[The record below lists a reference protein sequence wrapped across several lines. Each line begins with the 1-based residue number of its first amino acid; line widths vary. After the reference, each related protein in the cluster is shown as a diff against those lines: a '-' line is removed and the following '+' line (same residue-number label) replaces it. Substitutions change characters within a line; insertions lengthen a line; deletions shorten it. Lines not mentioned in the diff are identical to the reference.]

1 MRVSYHRGMARVS
14 ILLFLVLVQGT
25 LLLGVFED
33 RYLTVAFLDVGQGD
47 AIYIQAP
54 NGNDMLV
61 DGGAG
66 EGVLRELATVMS
78 VSDRDIDVVV
88 ATHPDKD
95 HIGGLIPVLE
105 RYNTSYFLDPGVV
118 NDTLVYRELQKR
130 VEEKTNYVVAR
141 KGMKIYL
148 DKDTVAEVLYPDRE
162 IQGDT
167 NNASVVLRISYKDS
181 DLLLTG
187 DAGKG
192 VERYLLKE
200 NIESELFKAG
210 HHGSKTSSDSLFLEK
225 VSPEYVVISAG
236 KDNRYGHPHA
246 NVLAAFD
253 SLNAKVL
260 STIESGTIVFVSD
273 GERFFQKK

>member
-1 MRVSYHRGMARVS
+1 
-14 ILLFLVLVQGT
+14 
-25 LLLGVFED
+25 
-33 RYLTVAFLDVGQGD
+33 
-47 AIYIQAP
+47 
-54 NGNDMLV
+54 
-61 DGGAG
+61 
-66 EGVLRELATVMS
+66 
-78 VSDRDIDVVV
+78 
-88 ATHPDKD
+88 
-95 HIGGLIPVLE
+95 
-105 RYNTSYFLDPGVV
+105 
-118 NDTLVYRELQKR
+118 
-130 VEEKTNYVVAR
+130 
-141 KGMKIYL
+141 MKIYL

-167 NNASVVLRISYKDS
+167 NNASVVLRISYKES
-181 DLLLTG
+181 DVLLTG

-200 NIESELFKAG
+200 NIESELLKAG

-236 KDNRYGHPHA
+236 EDNRYGHPHA

-260 STIESGTIVFVSD
+260 STIESGTTVFVSD